1 MTCVFC
7 WGSEFSLEGEHTG
20 ERQGLQ
26 ERKGSL
32 PPRHPGSLTP
42 VSPPD
47 RQFSLRDSL
56 GRLRHVVLHH
66 LCDRAWECPA
76 ECVCDCALCASCEA
90 SSHCWEQRGVLNC
103 LSNL

>member
-1 MTCVFC
+1 MEHATVNEVARHGLENNVTCVFC
-7 WGSEFSLEGEHTG
+7 RGSEFSLDGEHTG

-56 GRLRHVVLHH
+56 GRLHHAVLQH
-66 LCDRAWECPA
+66 LCDRAWECLAGYACQLCA
-76 ECVCDCALCASCEA
+76 ECLI
-90 SSHCWEQRGVLNC
+90 
-103 LSNL
+103 